1 MNKTELL
8 QTQLDRVKHRSLITA
23 LLALPTLFIGAFLY
37 PEQFFQAY
45 LVSYLFWISIVLGCL
60 GILMLH
66 NLTGGEWGVPIRAI
80 LEAATKTLPLMIILF
95 LPLLA
100 GMNYLYVWSRPE
112 IAATD
117 ELLQHKQAYLNTNFF
132 FIRSFFYFFI
142 WTTLAHFLNKW
153 SLQLKKN
160 GKQLSENRLQSL
172 SSLGLIFYV
181 VTGTLAYIDWVM
193 SIDPH
198 WYSTIYGLLFIVG
211 QILAALAFLVA
222 MMKWLANYPP
232 LSQIVKSKHFHDL
245 GNLILAFV
253 MLWAYMAFSQ
263 YLIIWSGNITEE
275 IPWYLQRMQGG
286 WQWTALFLIIFH
298 FALPFLLLLSRT
310 TKKTGKIL
318 SRLAIGI
325 LFMRLVDLFWT
336 VAPSFSPFDFSL
348 NWIHIVAP
356 IGLGGLWITFFVK
369 QLKEKLILP
378 NIRSSITLD
387 NEK

>member
-1 MNKTELL
+1 MNETELL
-8 QTQLDRVKHRSLITA
+8 QPRLEKVKHRSLMTA
-23 LLALPTLFIGAFLY
+23 LLALPTLFVGAFLY

-80 LEAATKTLPLMIILF
+80 LESSTKTLPLMAILF
-95 LPLLA
+95 LPFLI
-100 GMNYLYVWSRPE
+100 GVNYLYIWAHPE
-112 IAATD
+112 MAATD
-117 ELLQHKQAYLNTNFF
+117 ELLQHKQAYLNINFF
-132 FIRSFFYFFI
+132 FIRSIAYFFI

-160 GKQLSENRLQSL
+160 GNQLSKNRLQSL
-172 SSLGLIFYV
+172 SSLGLILYV
-181 VTGTLAYIDWVM
+181 VTATLAYIDWVM
-193 SIDPH
+193 SLDPH

-211 QILAALAFLVA
+211 QILAALAFLVV

-263 YLIIWSGNITEE
+263 YLIIWSGNLTEE

-336 VAPSFSPFDFSL
+336 VAPSFSPFIFSL
-348 NWIHIVAP
+348 NWMHIVAP
-356 IGLGGLWITFFVK
+356 IGLGGLWIAFFVK
-369 QLKEKLILP
+369 QLEGKLIP
-378 NIRSSITLD
+378 PDIRSSIKLD
-387 NEK
+387 NEE